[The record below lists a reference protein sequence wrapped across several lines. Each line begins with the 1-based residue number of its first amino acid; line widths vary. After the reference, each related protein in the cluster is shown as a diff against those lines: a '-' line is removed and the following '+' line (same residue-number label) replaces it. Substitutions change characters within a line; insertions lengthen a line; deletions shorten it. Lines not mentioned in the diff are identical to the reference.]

1 MRVISRTG
9 ITVKRLP
16 RFYALLFYR
25 IEMRGL
31 VNVESCRIEVS
42 NGNDK
47 NMFHYLQSLWV
58 EAMLM
63 RILILQIL
71 LKSNTMPFSQFQL
84 YLMCCLQYIAVT

>member
-9 ITVKRLP
+9 ITVKSVKSLP

-47 NMFHYLQSLWV
+47 NMFHYLQSLG
-58 EAMLM
+58 
-63 RILILQIL
+63 
-71 LKSNTMPFSQFQL
+71 
-84 YLMCCLQYIAVT
+84 